1 MNKLL
6 FIVLFFSCQTG
17 EITNYTP
24 YLNHND
30 TVRYV
35 GKEQCRMCH
44 VEIYDSYIQTGMGK
58 SLHYAVKDHS
68 ALASSDMPIIYD
80 SIKNLFYEPIWRND
94 SLYLKEFRLDNND
107 TSHLLIKKVTYKI
120 GSGHHTNSHLFEING
135 YLHQMPYTY
144 YTQEAIADLPPGFEN
159 GNNTRF
165 SREIGLEC
173 MSCHNAHSDHQK
185 GSTNKYNSV
194 PQGIDCERCHGPGEI
209 HVKQKLAGNIIDTS
223 KYIDYSI
230 VNPKSK
236 DKKNLLLLRKN
247 HIEDLQN
254 TISKGGNWVI
264 NIKSVRNVV
273 SGENFV
279 YAFPEICENKIIVIK
294 GEKISKI
301 NFEQKDYSRKG
312 FRDKINLLM
321 SSSLAEMKRR
331 GSLANEIK
339 LRSDSLK
346 ELRDF
351 LNKNDKDNFELEVVS
366 LRNSKTAQPIVVN
379 LNINN

>member
-1 MNKLL
+1 VSGWLLIIFLLILGGLISTLGDLLGSKIGKARFSILKLRPKKTA
-6 FIVLFFSCQTG
+6 VLITILTG
-17 EITNYTP
+17 
-24 YLNHND
+24 
-30 TVRYV
+30 
-35 GKEQCRMCH
+35 
-44 VEIYDSYIQTGMGK
+44 
-58 SLHYAVKDHS
+58 SLIS
-68 ALASSDMPIIYD
+68 ASSLSLMILVNRQLRVGLFRLGDLQKKLQD
-80 SIKNLFYEPIWRND
+80 SRKILIPLQEERERLENKIQVKEKELTQLERSLVALRSGDVVIRSGQ
-94 SLYLKEFRLDNND
+94 SLYID
-107 TSHLLIKKVTYKI
+107 
-120 GSGHHTNSHLFEING
+120 EINFSNEDNIKS
-135 YLHQMPYTY
+135 QIEKIIFNANRYT
-144 YTQEAIADLPPGFEN
+144 
-159 GNNTRF
+159 
-165 SREIGLEC
+165 
-173 MSCHNAHSDHQK
+173 H
-185 GSTNKYNSV
+185 
-194 PQGIDCERCHGPGEI
+194 
-209 HVKQKLAGNIIDTS
+209 
-223 KYIDYSI
+223 SI

-247 HIEDLQN
+247 HVEELQN

-279 YAFPEICENKIIVIK
+279 YAFPEISENKIIVTK

-366 LRNSKTAQPIVVN
+366 LRNSKTAQPIIVN